1 VYRKG
6 LEDLTAQLDS
16 LDNMKYQHFE
26 TAAQHTRKVW
36 SSVLKRTT
44 LAARAEVDIL
54 EKVSEKGLQND
65 CLGRMIAS
73 ADDPFD
79 VVPVRVID
87 KIAQEEPREMYPLSE
102 WTNSRRLSTQITSTA
117 TISSGGCGISDYD
130 HPHIVPTTPSPT
142 PQHTNSF
149 EMVDDV
155 ASIHSDENTILSQV
169 SQLAIPNAPLN
180 VPETMTPPHTPP
192 NLNENPH
199 SNLKEHNG
207 RLLSKLGGYGW
218 RG

>member
-1 VYRKG
+1 
-6 LEDLTAQLDS
+6 
-16 LDNMKYQHFE
+16 MKYQHFE
-26 TAAQHTRKVW
+26 TVAQHTRQVW

-87 KIAQEEPREMYPLSE
+87 KIAQEEPQEMYPLRE
-102 WTNSRRLSTQITSTA
+102 WTNSRPLSTQFTTTA
-117 TISSGGCGISDYD
+117 TISSGGGGTDDYD
-130 HPHIVPTTPSPT
+130 HLHTVQTTPAPK
-142 PQHTNSF
+142 PQHNDSF

-155 ASIHSDENTILSQV
+155 ASIHSDEDNIPSHV

-180 VPETMTPPHTPP
+180 IPETITPPHTPP
-192 NLNENPH
+192 KVNENPQPNLNEN
-199 SNLKEHNG
+199 NG